1 MNHTRIF
8 LSSYITLKRIKLD
21 SPGWSG
27 FTPFLSPTIT
37 FTKCPKVG
45 TIVFGY
51 SMHFRG
57 WSTKNPKNLLGK
69 KNFTPEYSLKDKVVV
84 VKK

>member
-1 MNHTRIF
+1 MTEHIF
-8 LSSYITLKRIKLD
+8 PVSKITHD
-21 SPGWSG
+21 N
-27 FTPFLSPTIT
+27 TPFLSPTIT

-69 KNFTPEYSLKDKVVV
+69 KNFTPKYSLKDKVVV
-84 VKK
+84 VKKR

>member
-1 MNHTRIF
+1 MVVGILNLF
-8 LSSYITLKRIKLD
+8 YVVFA
-21 SPGWSG
+21 P
-27 FTPFLSPTIT
+27 TPFLSPTIT

-57 WSTKNPKNLLGK
+57 RSTKNPKNLLGK